1 MMKSANRIAV
11 VGLLILFTGCCNL
24 EYYQVPAMPGTD
36 TPIKNPTSLNVMTGD
51 KSSVTDDINVFL
63 LSEDGG
69 EVKASFNPNTTV
81 DVEAGKYLI
90 LKVSEELEDAKL
102 ETHILTLPVS
112 DSRAIEG
119 FVESAPNVH
128 AAHKWVTLD
137 ANMYHEH
144 EMVLAPYTRTVRFL
158 VDFYGVDKSAVTS
171 VHYEL
176 TGVNHTVDLLKDFGN
191 GGSTGN
197 CTLRGELQELTI
209 HSDGS
214 LSGLAEARILGLDFT
229 VSQELTVSVTLVD
242 GTVMSIT
249 LDVNALLK
257 DFYRME
263 PEDMVDLKA
272 ILSFGLD
279 DDVTGSV
286 EGWIS
291 GWDEDLKGE

>member
-1 MMKSANRIAV
+1 M
-11 VGLLILFTGCCNL
+11 
-24 EYYQVPAMPGTD
+24 
-36 TPIKNPTSLNVMTGD
+36 
-51 KSSVTDDINVFL
+51 
-63 LSEDGG
+63 
-69 EVKASFNPNTTV
+69 
-81 DVEAGKYLI
+81 
-90 LKVSEELEDAKL
+90 
-102 ETHILTLPVS
+102 
-112 DSRAIEG
+112 
-119 FVESAPNVH
+119 
-128 AAHKWVTLD
+128 
-137 ANMYHEH
+137 
-144 EMVLAPYTRTVRFL
+144 
-158 VDFYGVDKSAVTS
+158 
-171 VHYEL
+171 
-176 TGVNHTVDLLKDFGN
+176 
-191 GGSTGN
+191 
-197 CTLRGELQELTI
+197 RGELQELTI